1 MRPAI
6 PKAIVKLLSCRNIVR
21 GFLEYHC
28 SNPDCTHIK
37 RLNFTCKSKACSS
50 CGKKATELWIQKQN
64 KILPDTS
71 WQHIVFTMPSELWDF
86 FWLNRTLLTSI
97 SKLAADSIMTIARK
111 KNITPGIFTALHT
124 FGRSLTR
131 NVHLHLSVTT
141 GGLSDDFSQW
151 ENLFFHQTT
160 LMRLWRYKIISL
172 FRKAHRKF
180 ALCIPESIQRQL
192 SQTFTFSHF
201 LDYLYNKCW
210 IVHCS
215 KPSSDHKINVSYLAR
230 YTKRP
235 PIAESK
241 LRHYDGQEV
250 VFTYLDHTT
259 HTYRKLHLSIEEFIG
274 RFVQHI
280 PDEGFRM
287 IRYYGFL
294 AHRVRSKLL
303 PIVYSLVGQSHEA
316 EQSIL
321 RYADLIQKS
330 FGFNPLTCILC
341 QQPLILVSIKF
352 GANIHQLLSF
362 HRELALLKKISL

>member
-1 MRPAI
+1 
-6 PKAIVKLLSCRNIVR
+6 
-21 GFLEYHC
+21 
-28 SNPDCTHIK
+28 
-37 RLNFTCKSKACSS
+37 
-50 CGKKATELWIQKQN
+50 
-64 KILPDTS
+64 
-71 WQHIVFTMPSELWDF
+71 MPSELWDF
-86 FWLNRTLLTSI
+86 FWLNRALLSPI

-131 NVHLHLSVTT
+131 NVHVHLSVTT

-151 ENLFFHQTT
+151 KNLFFHQGT

-180 ALCIPESIQRQL
+180 PLCIPDSIQRQL
-192 SQTFTFSHF
+192 TPTFTFNHF
-201 LDYLYNKCW
+201 LDYLYNKSW

-215 KPSSDHKINVSYLAR
+215 KPSSDHKINVSYLGR
-230 YTKRP
+230 YTNRP

-259 HTYRKLHLSIEEFIG
+259 NTYRKLRLSIEEFIR
-274 RFVQHI
+274 RFIQHI

-303 PIVYSLVGQSHEA
+303 PIVYWLYE
-316 EQSIL
+316 
-321 RYADLIQKS
+321 Y
-330 FGFNPLTCILC
+330 
-341 QQPLILVSIKF
+341 
-352 GANIHQLLSF
+352 LSG
-362 HRELALLKKISL
+362 